1 MQVSENVR
9 ELQPSATLAI
19 ATRAKELRAQGKNV
33 IDLSAGEPDFATPE
47 FIGRG
52 GIGAIEQGFTKYTAV
67 AGIPALRQAIAK
79 DLQKTTGKTVDP
91 AGIVVSTGAKQ
102 ALFNTIFTLFGPGDR
117 VLLPAPYWT
126 SYPDL
131 IRIARAETVLV
142 PGDES
147 NSFKIDVAALDR
159 AYNGKTRGLIINS
172 PSNPTGAV
180 YSRDELDAIVRWA
193 VAKDI
198 WIVSDEIYTR
208 LSYDGGPATS
218 LLQLDDD
225 ILRTTVI
232 INGASKSF
240 AMTGWRM
247 GFSYCQVELAD
258 KLCALQSHVSSNIS
272 TPTQYAAL
280 AAYKAEPPQDEAM
293 KAMIKVFHHRR
304 DMLIDLLAKHL
315 PDTKYVRPGGAFYL
329 FMRVD
334 EQYDATCRDS
344 IAFCGRLLD
353 KVGVAAVPG
362 AAFGD
367 DRYIR
372 LSFAVS
378 EEAMTEGIRRIAS
391 AMHA

>member
-47 FIGRG
+47 FICRG

-79 DLQKTTGKTVDP
+79 DLQRFTGKPIDP

-131 IRIARAETVLV
+131 IKIARAETVYV

-147 NSFKIDVAALDR
+147 NSFKIDVAGLDR
-159 AYNGKTRGLIINS
+159 AYNGKTTGLILNS

-193 VAKDI
+193 SERGI

-218 LLQLDDD
+218 VLQLDDD
-225 ILRTTVI
+225 ILRTTVL

-240 AMTGWRM
+240 AMTGWRV
-247 GFSYCQVELAD
+247 GFSYCEVELAD
-258 KLCALQSHVSSNIS
+258 KLAALQSHVSSNIS
-272 TPTQYAAL
+272 TPSQYAAL

-293 KAMIKVFHHRR
+293 KAMIKVFHGRR
-304 DMLIDLLAKHL
+304 DMLIELLAEHL
-315 PDTKYVRPGGAFYL
+315 PNSHYVRPSGAFYL
-329 FMRVD
+329 FLRVD
-334 EQYDATCRDS
+334 DQFNAQCPDS

-353 KVGVAAVPG
+353 EVGVAAVPG
-362 AAFGD
+362 SAFGD

-372 LSFAVS
+372 LSFAAS
-378 EEAMTEGIRRIAS
+378 EEALTEGIRRIAR

>member
-19 ATRAKELRAQGKNV
+19 AARARELRAQGKNV

-79 DLQKTTGKTVDP
+79 DLQKITGKAVDP

-102 ALFNTIFTLFGPGDR
+102 ALFNTIFTLFGPGDK

-131 IRIARAETVLV
+131 IKLARAETVYV
-142 PGDES
+142 PGDEAD
-147 NSFKIDVAALDR
+147 SFKVDVAMLEAASDD
-159 AYNGKTRGLIINS
+159 KTKGLILNS

-193 VAKDI
+193 FARNI

-208 LSYDGGPATS
+208 LSYDSGIATS
-218 LLQLDDD
+218 LLELDDA
-225 ILRTTVI
+225 ILGTTVI

-247 GFSYCQVELAD
+247 GFSYCGVELAD
-258 KLCALQSHVSSNIS
+258 KLAALQSHVSSNIS
-272 TPTQYAAL
+272 TITQYAAL
-280 AAYKAEPPQDEAM
+280 AAYKAEAPQDEAM
-293 KAMIKVFHHRR
+293 KAMIKVFHRRR
-304 DMLIDLLAKHL
+304 DMLIDLLAENM
-315 PDTKYVRPGGAFYL
+315 PNSKYVRPSGAFYL
-329 FMRVD
+329 FLRVD
-334 EQYDATCRDS
+334 DQYDATCADS
-344 IAFCGRLLD
+344 IAFCSRLLD
-353 KVGVAAVPG
+353 EVGVAAVPG
-362 AAFGD
+362 SAFGD

-378 EEAMTEGIRRIAS
+378 EEAMTEGIKRIAR
-391 AMHA
+391 AMH